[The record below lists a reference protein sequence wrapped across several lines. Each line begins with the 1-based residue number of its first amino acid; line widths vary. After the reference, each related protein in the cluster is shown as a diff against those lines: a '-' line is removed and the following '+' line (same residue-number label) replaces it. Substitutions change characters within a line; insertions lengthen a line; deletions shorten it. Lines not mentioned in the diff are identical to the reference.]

1 MNISVLFVVLRL
13 LWCLTEIVVGA
24 IAMLMIIFKMNYL
37 KISAP
42 TAEDAFTTGMHVVI
56 YSITVS
62 SVEIA

>member
-1 MNISVLFVVLRL
+1 
-13 LWCLTEIVVGA
+13 VVGA